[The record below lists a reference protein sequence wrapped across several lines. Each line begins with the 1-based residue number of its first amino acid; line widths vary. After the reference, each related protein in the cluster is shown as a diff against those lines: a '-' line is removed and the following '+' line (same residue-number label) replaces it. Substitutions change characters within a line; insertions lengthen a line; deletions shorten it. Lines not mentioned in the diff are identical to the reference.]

1 MGETYKQN
9 RNNMRDRAQVY
20 GVVLEEREPNLEPA
34 IPSIPFKY
42 CSFLQDKTLL
52 YLPRRETTINRN
64 MLFEEDLSILF
75 CYSQDRGPGVYFQVE
90 LVLMYM
96 NDLVSK
102 IAKRSKG
109 LLGPLRQDYDPS
121 TSRYLDSAAWL
132 GHRPTDSSGCHH
144 PCVPEGLL
152 HPGETVIAVLTGRS
166 VKPTAELPS
175 TLH

>member
-1 MGETYKQN
+1 
-9 RNNMRDRAQVY
+9 
-20 GVVLEEREPNLEPA
+20 
-34 IPSIPFKY
+34 
-42 CSFLQDKTLL
+42 
-52 YLPRRETTINRN
+52 
-64 MLFEEDLSILF
+64 
-75 CYSQDRGPGVYFQVE
+75 
-90 LVLMYM
+90 MYM